1 MPGVNES
8 TENGDKSP
16 KDKSGTIVAAETG
29 PGVTNT
35 NTNENSSAPRKRSKV
50 SRACDACRRKKIR
63 CDAELS
69 SSLQTVTKICNNC
82 VKNGEKCT
90 FSRVPLKRGPSK
102 GYIRDLEDK
111 LENNSQTR
119 KKSFTLET
127 KNQPLPYP
135 NSLQRNSVTGATTT
149 SPPTTTST
157 IVTSGTAQSGSPI
170 ILPPL
175 IGAYSQPKINV
186 LPPAVSSVKNI
197 EQGSNPSSPL
207 NGILNPSAIEQQVSN
222 STTTSTTPSNNY
234 HATHSPPIQGPFW
247 KVPYEMPGNNNSNNN
262 NSNSFNSAH
271 NRKLSVDSISSNSS
285 NGSRSRLPSLK
296 TSNSISSDMGVSDS
310 DDDFYS
316 IRSFKQPRQSSQSL
330 SPRNS
335 ISSLSSLNGRMNKN
349 LVLSQQSH
357 PHQQVIMSPH
367 DQQAPPPQ
375 NMYYSSAGHVNTS
388 PVYRPNLPQ
397 SGPYGAPQTYSKVP
411 ANSIEQN
418 LSIYYAKFHNNFPI
432 LPFDQNLIVNI
443 LEGLVLNDQTKLI
456 VELFNCSLTNL
467 NNFQFQNIND
477 NINLILRILQMYP
490 FNNFGIKLNDNILIL
505 FFSSLIL
512 INYSI
517 LMNGDTYSL
526 GISLT
531 ASILNDFKV
540 LENFNLL
547 IKSNIKD
554 LAPDDIKLYLPKLY
568 YCLSIM
574 DNLHSLSFGIQNI
587 IHNNKL
593 VEFLYANLTI
603 LIPMNIDNQSI
614 INFKISKLLSSLINT
629 RDEVIVDNSLK
640 YTLKRNK
647 DDWND
652 GAYSHQGQDFAS
664 LFINFNK
671 DKYDLIEYL
680 HELSQSL
687 NKMEPIEDKMK
698 DSIRDYHLRLCKLI
712 KKLSQTIINLA
723 NYIST
728 ISSQNSNTNSP
739 GTNNNNY
746 NSELLTPVLNISFG
760 QSYKLIK
767 LCKLVID
774 SLLKSIDDADLTNKL
789 IKMNNDLSIAYNL
802 LNSNLNK
809 SFNPSVILGQ
819 FSMNLIKNKIEYYN
833 LNFNVPNQV
842 LNKGSDLN
850 QWRNE
855 LVNSIMPFI
864 DKEDND
870 GWY

>member
-8 TENGDKSP
+8 PENGDRSP
-16 KDKSGTIVAAETG
+16 KDKSDTIVATETG
-29 PGVTNT
+29 PEIT

-111 LENNSQTR
+111 LESTSSTR

-149 SPPTTTST
+149 SPPTATST

-175 IGAYSQPKINV
+175 IGAYAQPKINV
-186 LPPAVSSVKNI
+186 LPPAVASVKNI

-207 NGILNPSAIEQQVSN
+207 NGILNPPPVDQQIS
-222 STTTSTTPSNNY
+222 TSTITSNTPSNNY

-247 KVPYEMPGNNNSNNN
+247 KVPYEMPGNNNANNNNN
-262 NSNSFNSAH
+262 NSNSFNSIH
-271 NRKLSVDSISSNSS
+271 NRKLSVDSVSSNSS

-296 TSNSISSDMGVSDS
+296 TSNSISSDMGISDS

-316 IRSFKQPRQSSQSL
+316 IRSFKQSRQSSQSL

-349 LVLSQQSH
+349 LVLSQQPH

-375 NMYYSSAGHVNTS
+375 NMYYSTAPHVTIS

-397 SGPYGAPQTYSKVP
+397 SATYGTPQTYSKVP
-411 ANSIEQN
+411 HNSIEQN
-418 LSIYYAKFHNNFPI
+418 LSIYYTKFHNNFPI
-432 LPFDQNLIVNI
+432 LPFDQKLIVNI
-443 LEGLVLNDQTKLI
+443 LDGLVLNDQTKVI
-456 VELFNCSLTNL
+456 VELFNSSLTNL

-477 NINLILRILQMYP
+477 NINLILRILQLYP

-517 LMNGDTYSL
+517 LLNGDTYSL

-531 ASILNDFKV
+531 SSILNDFKV

-547 IKSNIKD
+547 IKNNIKD

-574 DNLHSLSFGIQNI
+574 DNFHCLSFGIQNT

-593 VEFLYANLTI
+593 VDFLYDNLAK
-603 LIPMNIDNQSI
+603 LIPMSIDNQGI
-614 INFKISKLLSSLINT
+614 LNFKISKLLSSLINT
-629 RDEVIVDNSLK
+629 RDEMVVDDSLK

-647 DDWND
+647 DDWNY
-652 GAYSHQGQDFAS
+652 GADLQQSQDFAS

-680 HELSQSL
+680 HELNQVL
-687 NKMEPIEDKMK
+687 NTTSIEDRV
-698 DSIRDYHLRLCKLI
+698 DDTIHEHHFRLCKSV

-739 GTNNNNY
+739 GTNSNNY
-746 NSELLTPVLNISFG
+746 NSELFTPVLNISFG

-767 LCKLVID
+767 LCKLIID
-774 SLLKSIDDADLTNKL
+774 SLVKLNNDPDLINKL
-789 IKMNNDLSIAYNL
+789 IKINNDLSIAFNL

-809 SFNPSVILGQ
+809 SYNPSIILGQ

-833 LNFNVPNQV
+833 LNFNMPNQA
-842 LNKGSDLN
+842 LNKESDIM
-850 QWRNE
+850 QWKNE
-855 LVNSIMPFI
+855 FVNSIMPFI
-864 DKEDND
+864 DKEDNE